1 MARPIHSSIR
11 IRNVDPD
18 AFNNSE
24 LPLIQSSIHTLN
36 ILFRWEMHNDKSL
49 LQKKV

>member
-1 MARPIHSSIR
+1 MPE
-11 IRNVDPD
+11 
-18 AFNNSE
+18 AFKDSE

-49 LQKKV
+49 LKKKKEYVFI